1 MPNEKKRRKLN
12 NENEIS
18 KTSNEVNNFEN
29 EANNFENEET
39 NNFENSEEIALVDPP
54 PLSPAPQ
61 ELRRSDR
68 LAAKAPKPWEPGTL
82 PDVLYLVFRYLN
94 GESLHRARQVCREWD
109 RVIRVEVWGSTEGRR
124 AVEARLH
131 NNWLSAQ
138 PRIRTMV
145 HTWKSLHLPF
155 FHFQYFH
162 IAAAAEDFV
171 ILMDKTPR
179 NLLKAYV
186 FVHMEEGKWE
196 KWEIS
201 VQDDVDDPD
210 DHYVDFGTI
219 W

>member
-1 MPNEKKRRKLN
+1 MKRK
-12 NENEIS
+12 EDEIEIS

-54 PLSPAPQ
+54 PLSLAPQ

-82 PDVLYLVFRYLN
+82 PDVLYLVFRFLN

-109 RVIRVEVWGSTEGRR
+109 RVIRVEVWGSRAGRR
-124 AVEARLH
+124 EVEARLQH
-131 NNWLSAQ
+131 NWLSAQ

-145 HTWKSLHLPF
+145 HTWESLHLPTYLK
-155 FHFQYFH
+155 FHLQH
-162 IAAAAEDFV
+162 LHVMAAADDFV
-171 ILMDKTPR
+171 ILMDKTPW
-179 NLLKAYV
+179 NLSIYV

-201 VQDDVDDPD
+201 VQDDVDDVD
-210 DHYVDFGTI
+210 DVQGVYINCHEEI
-219 W
+219 